1 MEARELRFEY
11 DAVESSRLDHFLVSN
26 LPELSRSRI
35 QALIKAGEVQVN
47 GEMVTKTGRKIEGPC
62 TVKILISPPE
72 PSEIVPEDIPLDIIY
87 ENKDVIVLN
96 KPPGLVV
103 HPAAG
108 HQSGTLVHALLAHI
122 PDLEGVGGVQRPGIV
137 HRLDKN
143 TSGLLIVAK
152 NDRAHRDLQRQ
163 FKERSVQKHYLTLV
177 DGQPPTKVGRIEAA
191 IGRDPANRKRM
202 AVVSENK
209 GRVAI
214 SEYQTKEQF
223 DKHVFLDVHILTGRT
238 HQIRVHMAFIGCPV
252 VGDTV
257 YGRKRPTLPVK
268 RQLLHAA
275 RLQLQLPGAA
285 RPRLFE
291 APLPEDFMQALAHLR
306 A

>member
-1 MEARELRFEY
+1 MEGRELVFYY
-11 DAVESSRLDHFLVSN
+11 DATEGSRLDHFLVSN
-26 LPELSRSRI
+26 LPEFSRARI
-35 QALIKAGEVQVN
+35 QALIKAGNVQVD
-47 GEMVTKTGRKIEGPC
+47 GETITKTGYQIDGQC
-62 TVKILISPPE
+62 TVKIRIPPPE
-72 PSEIVPEDIPLDIIY
+72 PSKIVPEEIPLDIIF
-87 ENKDVIVLN
+87 ENNDVFVLN

-143 TSGLLIVAK
+143 TSGLLVVAK
-152 NDRAHRDLQRQ
+152 NDTAHRYLQRQ
-163 FKERSVQKHYLTLV
+163 FKDRQVEKRYLTLV
-177 DGQPPTKVGRIEAA
+177 DEQPPTKIGRIEAP

-202 AVVSENK
+202 AVVTENK
-209 GRVAI
+209 GRMAI
-214 SEYQTKEQF
+214 SEYQTREQF
-223 DKHVFLDVHILTGRT
+223 IKHTFLEVRILTGRT

-275 RLQLQLPGAA
+275 QLKLELPGAA
-285 RPRLFE
+285 KPRLFE
-291 APLPEDFMQALAHLR
+291 APLPEDFLQALAHLR

>member
-1 MEARELRFEY
+1 MEERELVFEY
-11 DAVESSRLDHFLVSN
+11 DEAESSRLDHFLVSN

-35 QALIKAGEVQVN
+35 QALIKAGEVQVD
-47 GEMVTKTGRKIEGPC
+47 GETITKTGYKVEAPC
-62 TVKILISPPE
+62 TVKILIPPPE
-72 PSEIVPEDIPLDIIY
+72 PSEIIPEDIPLDIIY
-87 ENKDVIVLN
+87 ENKDVAVIN

-108 HQSGTLVHALLAHI
+108 HQTGTLVHALLAHI
-122 PDLEGVGGVQRPGIV
+122 PDLEGVGGVKRPGIV

-152 NDRAHRDLQRQ
+152 NDRAHRELQRQ
-163 FKERSVQKHYLTLV
+163 FKERSVEKHYLTLV
-177 DGQPPTKVGRIEAA
+177 DGQPPTKIGRIEAA

-202 AVVSENK
+202 AVTTENK
-209 GRVAI
+209 GRAAI

-223 DKHVFLDVHILTGRT
+223 DKHAFLDVHILTGRT

-275 RLQLQLPGAA
+275 RMQLQLPGAA

-291 APLPEDFMQALAHLR
+291 APLPDDFLQTLARLR

>member
-1 MEARELRFEY
+1 MEARELIFEY

-47 GEMVTKTGRKIEGPC
+47 GEMVTKTGHKIEGPC
-62 TVKILISPPE
+62 TVKILIPPPE

-122 PDLEGVGGVQRPGIV
+122 PDLEGVGGVKRPGIV

-152 NDRAHRDLQRQ
+152 NDRAHRDLQHQ
-163 FKERSVQKHYLTLV
+163 FKERTVEKHYLTLV

-223 DKHVFLDVHILTGRT
+223 DKHTFLDVHILTGRT

-275 RLQLQLPGAA
+275 RLQLQLPGTA

-291 APLPEDFMQALAHLR
+291 APLPEDFMRALAHLR